1 MYCVLCVKK
10 HSWNGNTGSKAR
22 RRHPRI
28 PKADA
33 QRPHN
38 GCFARAGSNAPLE
51 FGDLRGTQ
59 RPLAPTIDAELTFG
73 NLPQAAALS
82 GER

>member
-59 RPLAPTIDAELTFG
+59 RPAELTFG
-73 NLPQAAALS
+73 NLPQAAALE